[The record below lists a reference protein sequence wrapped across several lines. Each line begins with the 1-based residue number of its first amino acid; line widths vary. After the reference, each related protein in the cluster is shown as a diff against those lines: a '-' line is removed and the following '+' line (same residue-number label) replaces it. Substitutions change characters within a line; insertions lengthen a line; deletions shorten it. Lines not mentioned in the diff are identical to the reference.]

1 MGTRQLRLSDP
12 DQIKSRIRNCLGKK
26 ISIVLADNVV
36 VFGVLKDVSSTEI
49 LLLNMRLKK
58 ISYPLTKIAEVY
70 LDTKV

>member
-1 MGTRQLRLSDP
+1 
-12 DQIKSRIRNCLGKK
+12 
-26 ISIVLADNVV
+26 